1 MSEKLINSLKRKR
14 SIVEIQPQSKMIVT
28 NFKSNPQPKVNHQ
41 VEYQLNE
48 KELHQANSYKKK
60 PKMSDD
66 TETHRQM
73 DFLLEALLRVRD
85 LEKEMSEQENS
96 TDEDEN
102 EAESTV
108 EGRSTD
114 TSIFEKNALEFEAE
128 ALGFAMCAR
137 ETLNFLVSEGLSP
150 NDPLVQSLRA
160 KLVG

>member
-28 NFKSNPQPKVNHQ
+28 NCKSNPQPKVNHQ
-41 VEYQLNE
+41 VECQLNE
-48 KELHQANSYKKK
+48 KELHQANSCKKK
-60 PKMSDD
+60 PKMPDD

-73 DFLLEALLRVRD
+73 DFLLEALLRVRE
-85 LEKEMSEQENS
+85 LEKEMSEQEYS

-114 TSIFEKNALEFEAE
+114 TSIFEKNALDFEAE